1 MSNDQ
6 FIIPEYKINL
16 LNKSKKTI
24 NNFEN
29 INAVQIK
36 KTKSIILKDKKIKS
50 KELTKTKDRLKKVKA
65 KKKIRTL
72 WVREKRKLN

>member
-16 LNKSKKTI
+16 LNKSKKNI

-29 INAVQIK
+29 INAIQIK

-50 KELTKTKDRLKKVKA
+50 KELTKTKDKLKKLKQ
-65 KKKIRTL
+65 
-72 WVREKRKLN
+72 KRKLELFGYGEKKKLN